1 MNSATVAPRMR
12 PILARISS
20 AASGLRFCGMI
31 DDPVDHLSDIDTN
44 RNWADDQITS
54 SSARRDMWTAQML
67 LAARNSSAKIPVADR
82 VQAVGHGTVE
92 IRAAAVMSRSMG

>member
-31 DDPVDHLSDIDTN
+31 DDPVDHLSDIDTK
-44 RNWADDQITS
+44 RNCADDQITS
-54 SSARRDMWTAQML
+54 SSANRDMWTAQML
-67 LAARNSSAKIPVADR
+67 LAARNSSAKSRSLTASSELAIGR
-82 VQAVGHGTVE
+82 SKSST
-92 IRAAAVMSRSMG
+92 AAVMSRSMG